1 MSSPTDQQQVALL
14 AHLLS
19 YVSENRR
26 ARFDAIIPHR
36 TRHLTVVLENI
47 YQPHNASAVIRTAD
61 CLGIQDVHV
70 VENSNEYTLN
80 PGVSLGA
87 SNWVDLHRYNEG
99 EDNTRTCLTELK
111 NQGYRILATSPHKNS
126 VAPEDLDLDT
136 KTALVF
142 GKEKEGLSDLAFDL
156 ADGYLA
162 IPMYG
167 FTESYNISVSAAIC
181 LYTLVQRLHRS
192 EVHWELTPQEQTEIM
207 LNWARGSVR
216 LSAEIEAAFWEANSN

>member
-1 MSSPTDQQQVALL
+1 MNDLSPSTKAALL
-14 AHLLS
+14 EHLLG
-19 YVSENRR
+19 YVTDNRR
-26 ARFDAIIPHR
+26 NRFEENIPHR

-47 YQPHNASAVIRTAD
+47 YQPHNASAVLRTAD

-70 VENSNEYTLN
+70 IENSNEYTLN

-87 SNWVDLHRYNEG
+87 SNWLDLHRYNEG
-99 EDNTRTCLTELK
+99 TDNTEKCIKNLK
-111 NQGYRILATSPHKNS
+111 SQGYRVLATSPHKES
-126 VAPEDLDLDT
+126 VAPEELDLSS

-181 LYTLVQRLHRS
+181 LYTLVQRLRGS
-192 EVHWELTPQEQTEIM
+192 ELAWQLTQEEQTEVL
-207 LNWARGSVR
+207 LNWARQSVR
-216 LSAEIEAAFWEANSN
+216 LSAKIEAEFLKGLAI